1 MNNNPINLNINLLK
15 NLSKNKVN
23 KMNFEELINC
33 IYNLINS
40 EERNINSFEK
50 NINLLFMRLME
61 FIKINKKFQI
71 TNKNNNLNGNII
83 IIQFIINKDEIG
95 MNSNLVFELNWGTEK
110 KFNDYLNILINE
122 LGLGTFN
129 NFKNRNKILNNILEE
144 IKTNNSNVNIQSEI
158 AIINIKKIIKKIMER
173 KNFNN
178 SNISMQI
185 SQLNNLINQINEN
198 KKSKK
203 ILNSNKIK
211 LLNNLKKELEKNNDL
226 SELINYINILIDS
239 NNFNKLDYLYAFLFN
254 AFDKKYIKPFL
265 RNTFLI
271 DINEYIKKQFL
282 FMKIL
287 IENIQNIQNEP
298 NSNKKNKIFNINF
311 DEFVELEVENNGN
324 E

>member
-95 MNSNLVFELNWGTEK
+95 MNRNLVFELNWGKEK

-158 AIINIKKIIKKIMER
+158 AIINIKKIIKKIMELN
-173 KNFNN
+173 NFYNL
-178 SNISMQI
+178 NISMEI

-311 DEFVELEVENNGN
+311 DEYVEL
-324 E
+324 

>member
-23 KMNFEELINC
+23 KMNFEELLNC

-95 MNSNLVFELNWGTEK
+95 MNRNLVFELNWGKEK
-110 KFNDYLNILINE
+110 KFNDYLNILIDE

-158 AIINIKKIIKKIMER
+158 AIINIKKIIKKIMELN
-173 KNFNN
+173 NFYNL
-178 SNISMQI
+178 NISMEI

-311 DEFVELEVENNGN
+311 DEYVEL
-324 E
+324 

>member
-1 MNNNPINLNINLLK
+1 MNNNPINLNNNLLK

-23 KMNFEELINC
+23 KMNFEELLNC

-158 AIINIKKIIKKIMER
+158 AIINIKKIIKKIMEPT
-173 KNFNN
+173 NFNN
-178 SNISMQI
+178 LNISREI

-287 IENIQNIQNEP
+287 IENIQNIQNER

-311 DEFVELEVENNGN
+311 DEYVELEVENDGN

>member
-1 MNNNPINLNINLLK
+1 MNNNPINLNNNLLK

-23 KMNFEELINC
+23 KMNFEELLNC

-71 TNKNNNLNGNII
+71 TNKNNSLNGNII
-83 IIQFIINKDEIG
+83 IIQFIINKDEIE

-110 KFNDYLNILINE
+110 KFNDYLNILIDE

-158 AIINIKKIIKKIMER
+158 AIINIKKLIKKIMER

-178 SNISMQI
+178 SNISMEI

-282 FMKIL
+282 FMKIF

-311 DEFVELEVENNGN
+311 DEYVELEVENNGN